1 MLPTVRAILAN
12 PRYTGH
18 QVWNR
23 QRTDHDLID
32 AANTTL
38 GHRDVTRWNTTA
50 DWIISA
56 QPAHPALVRE
66 ADFIAVQH
74 LSTARETAP
83 GRIYLLAG
91 LLRCGVCGRRMES
104 RWARR
109 RPAYRCRHGH
119 TSATGPMPGRTP
131 NTYLREDHVLPHL
144 PALLLRLTHD
154 DPDGAEPMA
163 LIASA
168 APLSPAD
175 AVAHL
180 RSEAISL
187 TYDPAASSLTA
198 DTPRAERITIG

>member
-1 MLPTVRAILAN
+1 MRAILAN
-12 PRYTGH
+12 PRYTGR

-38 GHRDVTRWNTTA
+38 GHRDVTRWNTPA
-50 DWIISA
+50 DWVVSA
-56 QPAHPALVRE
+56 QPTHPALVSE

-74 LSTARETAP
+74 LRTTRETAP

-91 LLRCGVCGRRMES
+91 LLCCGVCGRRTES
-104 RWARR
+104 HWAR

-119 TSATGPMPGRTP
+119 TSATRPMPGRTP
-131 NTYLREDHVLPHL
+131 NAYLREDQVLPHL
-144 PALLLRLTHD
+144 SALLLRLTHH

-163 LIASA
+163 LRASA
-168 APLSPAD
+168 APLSSAD
-175 AVAHL
+175 AVAYL

-187 TYDPAASSLTA
+187 TYDPAARYLTA
-198 DTPRAERITIG
+198 DTPRAERVTIG